1 MCYDYFFEKNR
12 YRRGI
17 NGKGN
22 RIHTGNLRYVS
33 YRSSEPDLA
42 NSKTIY
48 GDWHYYIETDKEL
61 FNSVESGE
69 KGKGYTLEQCGKMEI
84 RDVVAEEFMICFI
97 HADETYRQMAHRDL
111 LEGTF
116 PEKENEIAA
125 DGFVLSNLGFSG
137 NLGDSLRIGEKEY
150 IVTVDKV
157 LTDEFK
163 KQMSKRM
170 GGKFQ

>member
-1 MCYDYFFEKNR
+1 MVRLLQEREDFRQKAVMS
-12 YRRGI
+12 
-17 NGKGN
+17 
-22 RIHTGNLRYVS
+22 YVKAGMEI
-33 YRSSEPDLA
+33 YAVLQEPDICNFCKYFI
-42 NSKTIY
+42 NSIIAFRDFFFDLQQSEKWS
-48 GDWHYYIETDKEL
+48 GEQQNYYIETDKEL

-116 PEKENEIAA
+116 PEKENEIEA

-137 NLGDSLRIGEKEY
+137 NLGDY
-150 IVTVDKV
+150 I
-157 LTDEFK
+157 LIFE
-163 KQMSKRM
+163 
-170 GGKFQ
+170 